1 MSKTRFLRKILTVGC
16 LISAVAMAYDG
27 KPAPQVSD
35 VKPAELKDVGIDE
48 KLGTQV
54 DLNLKFKNEKGE
66 LVPLSSFYNGH
77 QPVILSLVYYSCPGL
92 CNFHL
97 NGLTD
102 GLKGLDWNAGDKFQV
117 VAISFDPKEDPAL
130 ATSKKE
136 SYMDV
141 YKRPGTENGWHFLT
155 GDEETIR
162 KLTNSVGFKYK
173 WVESEKEWSH
183 ASAAIVTTN
192 KGIISRYLPGIFFEA
207 KDIKLALNEAS
218 SGKIGTFIDSLILY
232 CFQYNPHQSKY
243 TLYAFNVMKL
253 GAAIMVL
260 FLGLWL
266 IPIWR
271 RNLRRKEMVRG

>member
-1 MSKTRFLRKILTVGC
+1 MSISSCLRKILTVGC

-27 KPAPQVSD
+27 KPAPEVAD

-48 KLGTQV
+48 KLGTQL

-66 LVPLSSFYNGH
+66 LVALSSFYNGQ

-102 GLKGLDWNAGDKFQV
+102 GLKGLDWNVGDKFQV
-117 VAISFDPKEDPAL
+117 LAISFDPKEDSAL
-130 ATSKKE
+130 ATTKKE
-136 SYMDV
+136 SYMKV
-141 YKRPGTENGWHFLT
+141 YGRPGTESGWHFLT
-155 GDEETIR
+155 GDAETIQ
-162 KLTNSVGFKYK
+162 KLTSAVGFKYK
-173 WVESEKEWSH
+173 WVESENEWSH
-183 ASAAIVTTN
+183 ASAAVVTTP
-192 KGIISRYLPGIFFEA
+192 KGTISRYLPGIFFES

-218 SGKIGTFIDSLILY
+218 KGKIGTFIDSLILY

-253 GAAIMVL
+253 GGALMIL
-260 FLGLWL
+260 FLGIWL